1 MESNLTSVTYYY
13 GDSFLFAFLKKNLTF
28 SFLICKTK
36 TFYNYLTSI
45 YAMIQD
51 LALSRYLIPSSFCDW
66 SALRCRQDSK
76 RSLPPLPMPLGP
88 PNAITMG
95 LCLEAP
101 FGSCFRGLW
110 YSDLTARFQ
119 VLLFGFDFLKYFLYF
134 NSDPRD
140 LESTPLLF
148 PNKNQAGNKH
158 IAFEMV
164 VRFFMTQKTSIL
176 TYNKNYTIFISKKQ
190 NINTVEKKRLFIY
203 LLLFT
208 SFMWNH
214 VP

>member
-164 VRFFMTQKTSIL
+164 KLDAPSKDTALGLGSLPACVRESISLEETQPHSRRL
-176 TYNKNYTIFISKKQ
+176 VGWKKPW
-190 NINTVEKKRLFIY
+190 L
-203 LLLFT
+203 
-208 SFMWNH
+208 
-214 VP
+214 